1 MIQSKK
7 KWNNPLSAHQ
17 ISIVVVLC
25 LVKKPSNCLLQFLFT
40 ISNTVGNIQLLLTR
54 SNIFLKSKL
63 QEFAGSCCLQFC
75 IEQIIISNS
84 VSWQIIL
91 LQYLLILKSI
101 LVDTYSFCLVKAE
114 EMLIG
119 ILHGKCGGNVE
130 NEGLSPFDNEK
141 NIITHRNY

>member
-91 LQYLLILKSI
+91 LQYLLIFEIHSRWHL
-101 LVDTYSFCLVKAE
+101 LF
-114 EMLIG
+114 
-119 ILHGKCGGNVE
+119 
-130 NEGLSPFDNEK
+130 LSSKGRGDADWNFTWKMWWKRWEWRIIPFWQWK
-141 NIITHRNY
+141 KYNYT